1 LLRRGRQGIAL
12 GAGQDKTFYLEPYG
26 GSALLAGQSGI
37 GKSTLA
43 TALTEQ
49 MADNQ
54 FEFCVFDPEGDYDEL
69 ENAVTVGD
77 IESPPSPEEV
87 VRLLRQASTNLVV
100 NTQHLTARERPQF
113 FLELLPQVSALR
125 QSTGRPHWLL
135 IDEAHHLLPAGRP
148 AAQLISEELPA
159 AVFITV
165 HPEAMSPDALRSV
178 DVLVAIGLDAA
189 RVVTAFCDAIK
200 VDVPQIERVPHD
212 DEVLVWRRSS
222 GEPPRYIEA
231 IQPKQVHKRHTR
243 KYAEGHLG
251 KDLSFYFRGPEGA
264 LNLRARNLVQFLE
277 LADGV
282 DDRTWMHHLQRGD
295 YSAWF
300 SRVIKN
306 DELAEAAAQIESDA
320 HVDAQ
325 ESRRRIRA
333 AVVQRYTAPVRIE
346 DRGNS

>member
-1 LLRRGRQGIAL
+1 
-12 GAGQDKTFYLEPYG
+12 
-26 GSALLAGQSGI
+26 
-37 GKSTLA
+37 
-43 TALTEQ
+43 
-49 MADNQ
+49 
-54 FEFCVFDPEGDYDEL
+54 
-69 ENAVTVGD
+69 
-77 IESPPSPEEV
+77 
-87 VRLLRQASTNLVV
+87 
-100 NTQHLTARERPQF
+100 
-113 FLELLPQVSALR
+113 
-125 QSTGRPHWLL
+125 
-135 IDEAHHLLPAGRP
+135 
-148 AAQLISEELPA
+148 
-159 AVFITV
+159 
-165 HPEAMSPDALRSV
+165 MSPDALRSV